1 MSKSSTEAP
10 ANPGA
15 LPNEIGPVAA
25 ALLSWWQQASKL
37 LDTELEIMALE
48 GDRVARSMVGLLIFS
63 LLIGLLSLSLW
74 FAILTQLIL
83 FIKSF
88 SFSMEQALGLAMV
101 ANLIGIWWMIRRC
114 RYYSRFLSF
123 PATRRSLTVLLSVN
137 KEQSDD

>member
-1 MSKSSTEAP
+1 MSKSSNKAP

-15 LPNEIGPVAA
+15 LPSEIGPVAA

-48 GDRVARSMVGLLIFS
+48 GERVARSMVGLLIFS

-74 FAILTQLIL
+74 FAVLTQLIL

-88 SFSMEQALGLAMV
+88 SFSMAQALGLAMV